1 MERNPVIPAIS
12 SRIGAVM
19 LRITTHANRPESV
32 VVFRRGQEGV
42 AVLWVVIGVAAIIAA
57 FLIVTLQKSQ
67 TPAPVTSK
75 VYDGSVTAPRPFP
88 TKLDN
93 NIRVTYKVTTKE
105 VTVPY
110 GAEPGSPPTS
120 QTNPVPVE
128 NAVVVFKLAKGDAT
142 FSDNS
147 TSKSVATGSNG
158 EASVTIKPAQDGGDT
173 LTFEINV
180 TTATSMFTKKTH
192 TIPDTDSFQFEVD
205 AP

>member
-1 MERNPVIPAIS
+1 
-12 SRIGAVM
+12 M
-19 LRITTHANRPESV
+19 LRSTSHINRPESV

-57 FLIVTLQKSQ
+57 FLIVTPRKSQ

-75 VYDGSVTAPRPFP
+75 VYDGSVTAPQPFP
-88 TKLDN
+88 TKLYN
-93 NIRVTYKVTTKE
+93 NVRVTYKVTTKE

-120 QTNPVPVE
+120 QTNPVPVK

-147 TSKSVATGSNG
+147 TSKSVATDSNG
-158 EASVTIKPAQDGGDT
+158 VASVTIKPARDGDDT

-180 TTATSMFTKKTH
+180 LTATSMFTQKTH
-192 TIPDTDSFQFEVD
+192 TVPDTDSFQFEVD

>member
-1 MERNPVIPAIS
+1 
-12 SRIGAVM
+12 M
-19 LRITTHANRPESV
+19 LRITSHANCQESV
-32 VVFRRGQEGV
+32 VVCRRGQEGV

-75 VYDGSVTAPRPFP
+75 VYDGSITAPQPFP

-93 NIRVTYKVTTKE
+93 NVRVTYKVTTKE

-110 GAEPGSPPTS
+110 GAGPGSSPTS

-147 TSKSVATGSNG
+147 TSKSVTTGSNG
-158 EASVTIKPAQDGGDT
+158 VASVTIKPAQDGGDT
-173 LTFEINV
+173 LTFEIEV
-180 TTATSMFTKKTH
+180 ITATSMFTRKTH

>member
-1 MERNPVIPAIS
+1 
-12 SRIGAVM
+12 M

-42 AVLWVVIGVAAIIAA
+42 AILWVVIGVAAIIAA
-57 FLIVTLQKSQ
+57 FLIVTRQKSQ

-75 VYDGSVTAPRPFP
+75 VYDGTVTAPQPFP

-93 NIRVTYKVTTKE
+93 NVRVTYKVTSKK

-110 GAEPGSPPTS
+110 GAGPGSPPTS
-120 QTNPVPVE
+120 QTNPAPVE

-180 TTATSMFTKKTH
+180 TTATSVFTKKIH

-205 AP
+205 VP